1 MRNFRAVVLF
11 LFIPVLSLL
20 SPGLSAQSPT
30 ETYKEIKP
38 AQPTRSGDKIE
49 VLEVFFYGCIHCYN
63 LEPFVKQWLVT
74 KPDNVAFYRM
84 PVVFREDYKP
94 LAQAFYTAEKMGV
107 LDKVHEQLFSA
118 IHKERLQLFTE
129 APLKEFF
136 VGQGINGDEFTRVYN
151 SAEIST
157 KVTQAEV
164 MARRYM
170 ISSIPT
176 VIVNGKYLTSPAMA
190 GGQREL
196 FTVIDQLVGME
207 TH

>member
-1 MRNFRAVVLF
+1 MRSFRTVILS
-11 LFIPVLSLL
+11 LFISVLAVLSP
-20 SPGLSAQSPT
+20 SLSAQSPA
-30 ETYKEIKP
+30 ETYKEIRP

-63 LEPFVKQWLVT
+63 LEPFVKQWLAT
-74 KPDNVAFYRM
+74 NPDNVAFYRM
-84 PVVFREDYKP
+84 PIIFREDYKP

-118 IHKERLQLFTE
+118 IHKDRRQLFTE

-136 VGQGINGDEFTRVYN
+136 VGQGINGDEFTKVYN

-157 KVTQAEV
+157 KVMQAEV
-164 MARRYM
+164 MTRRYM

-196 FTVIDQLVGME
+196 FTVIDQLTGME
-207 TH
+207 KH

>member
-1 MRNFRAVVLF
+1 MRYLRPVVLS
-11 LFIPVLSLL
+11 LLIPVLSLV
-20 SPGLSAQSPT
+20 SPGLSAQSSA
-30 ETYKEIKP
+30 ETYKELKP
-38 AQPTRSGDKIE
+38 AQPTRSGDKVE
-49 VLEVFFYGCIHCYN
+49 VLEVFFYGCVHCYN
-63 LEPFVKQWLVT
+63 LEPFVRQWIET

-84 PVVFREDYKP
+84 PIVFREDYKP

-118 IHKERLQLFTE
+118 IHKDRAQLFTE

-136 VGQGINGDEFTRVYN
+136 VAQGINGDEFTRVYN

-196 FTVIDQLVGME
+196 FTVIDQLVGKE
-207 TH
+207 SH